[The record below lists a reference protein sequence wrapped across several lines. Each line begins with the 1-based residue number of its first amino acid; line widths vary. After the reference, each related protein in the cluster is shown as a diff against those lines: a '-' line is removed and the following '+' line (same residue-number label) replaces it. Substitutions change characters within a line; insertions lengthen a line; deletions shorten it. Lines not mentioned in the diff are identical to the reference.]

1 VINIYKCNILY
12 ISVTTK
18 TGGGPK
24 HIDELMGGL
33 NKHKFRIYAVAP
45 DDGEYFEK
53 WKRYCEEVYNLELK
67 PFRLT
72 QLFRLIT
79 YVKDKK
85 INIIHSHGKG
95 AGIYSRLVK
104 MFVKNVKVVHTFHGI
119 HCDPSISLAQK
130 IYFYIERIIK
140 YNTDAFINVSNEEQI
155 QALKLKFI
163 KPEKSYMIYNGI
175 DIEFFKKYTFRDED
189 KKRKLGLDKDAF
201 VIGNISRFD
210 SIKGHRYLIEGFSM
224 LVKEMNNAVLVLVG
238 DGLEKAA
245 MQKLVSSLGIQDK
258 VYFLGNRTDIPSLLS
273 IFDIFVFPS
282 IREGLPYALIEALA
296 AGVPIVATNVIGN
309 NELIKDGMNGVLCK
323 PKSGEAIF
331 EAIKKILDNK
341 ALCDQFK
348 KNGLKYVHENFQL
361 KKMIYRT
368 EQVYINLL

>member
-1 VINIYKCNILY
+1 
-12 ISVTTK
+12 
-18 TGGGPK
+18 
-24 HIDELMGGL
+24 
-33 NKHKFRIYAVAP
+33 
-45 DDGEYFEK
+45 
-53 WKRYCEEVYNLELK
+53 
-67 PFRLT
+67 
-72 QLFRLIT
+72 
-79 YVKDKK
+79 
-85 INIIHSHGKG
+85 
-95 AGIYSRLVK
+95 
-104 MFVKNVKVVHTFHGI
+104 
-119 HCDPSISLAQK
+119 
-130 IYFYIERIIK
+130 
-140 YNTDAFINVSNEEQI
+140 
-155 QALKLKFI
+155 
-163 KPEKSYMIYNGI
+163 MIYNGI